1 METRQGP
8 WAIWIR
14 SGCHQEGNCRLPCG
28 PNESCRHAIGT
39 NGEPREKK
47 REKAKSSVSIGGC
60 DGDDGLTHSINDF
73 SQKT

>member
-14 SGCHQEGNCRLPCG
+14 SGCNQEGNCRLPCG

-39 NGEPREKK
+39 NGRAKVEKK
-47 REKAKSSVSIGGC
+47 REKAKSSVSIGGS
-60 DGDDGLTHSINDF
+60 L
-73 SQKT
+73 